1 MFRLT
6 ELGTNMIRQLCSYL
20 VQDSQLQ
27 RQWKSVFAVGF
38 FTLLPL
44 LLAVDLYIDDIERA
58 MNGNLGWVRVGR
70 PLADVLVGWLNFG
83 RPVTAV
89 SPLYTL
95 VAIAI
100 LSLVGVACARAYG
113 IRSPVWTAIPAC
125 L

>member
-6 ELGTNMIRQLCSYL
+6 ELVAYMIRQLCSYL

-27 RQWKSVFAVGF
+27 RQWKAVFAVGF

-58 MNGNLGWVRVGR
+58 MYGNLGWVKVGR

-83 RPVTAV
+83 RPATAV

-113 IRSPVWTAIPAC
+113 IRSPFWTAIPAC